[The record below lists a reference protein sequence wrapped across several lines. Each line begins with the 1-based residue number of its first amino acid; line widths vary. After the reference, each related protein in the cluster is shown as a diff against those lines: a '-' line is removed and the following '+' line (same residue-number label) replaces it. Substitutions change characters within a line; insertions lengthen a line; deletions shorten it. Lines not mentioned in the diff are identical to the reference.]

1 MDLAPGAP
9 AIELAA
15 AIRAGR
21 LGSRELLDCYLDR
34 IERLDG
40 PVNSVVTLDVE
51 RARAQADGADAERA
65 RGESR
70 GPLHGLPVTIKDALE
85 TAGLR
90 STGGATEL
98 AAHLPARDATAVA
111 RLRAAGA
118 IVFGKT
124 NLPAWSGDMQ
134 TYNELF
140 GTTSNPW
147 APQCSPGGSSGGA
160 AAAVA
165 CGFTSFELGT
175 DIGGS
180 IRIPAHLC
188 GTFGLRPSHGLLPQD
203 GYLAGPRR
211 GRAPLDV
218 NVVGPI
224 ARAAADLDLLLDVL
238 AGPATGDA
246 AAWTLRL
253 PPAPGTPRIGLWLD
267 DPFCPVDTGYVEL
280 LRTLADRLS
289 DAGLPV
295 ADARPP
301 ISFAESFDT
310 YWTLLRAANGLNDPG
325 GPLTHAAWLSAH
337 EDRLRQQAD
346 WHEWFA
352 GRAGP
357 GRPDQGAARGRA
369 AVDPDRGAPG
379 HAAGFDALLCPVLAV
394 TGYPHDHTGS
404 YATREVLV
412 DGRPRTH
419 VDVARWTGLVGALGL
434 PVAVAPAG
442 RTAAGRPVGVQVV
455 AARWHDRTATRVAA
469 LIAEVSGGYRTP
481 PGFG

>member
-9 AIELAA
+9 AVDLAA

-21 LGSRELLDCYLDR
+21 LRSRELLDCYLDR

-40 PVNSVVTLDVE
+40 PVNSVVTLDAE
-51 RARAQADGADAERA
+51 RARAQAERADAERA
-65 RGESR
+65 RGELR
-70 GPLHGLPVTIKDALE
+70 GPLHGLPVTIKDAIE
-85 TAGLR
+85 TAGVR

-98 AAHLPARDATAVA
+98 AAHVPARDATAVA

-147 APQCSPGGSSGGA
+147 TPQYSPGGSSGGA
-160 AAAVA
+160 ATAVA

-203 GYLAGPRR
+203 GYLAGLRR
-211 GRAPLDV
+211 GLAPLDV

-224 ARAAADLDLLLDVL
+224 TRSAADLDLLLDVL
-238 AGPATGDA
+238 AEPDAGDA

-253 PPAPGTPRIGLWLD
+253 PPARARPRIGLWLD
-267 DPFCPVDTGYVEL
+267 DPFCPVDTGYLEL
-280 LRTLADRLS
+280 LRTLADRLA

-295 ADARPP
+295 ADAHPP
-301 ISFAESFDT
+301 VSFAESFDT
-310 YWTLLRAANGLNDPG
+310 YWTLLHAANGLNYPD
-325 GPLTHAAWLSAH
+325 GPLTHAAWLAAH
-337 EDRLRQQAD
+337 EDRLRQRAG
-346 WHEWFA
+346 WHEWF
-352 GRAGP
+352 
-357 GRPDQGAARGRA
+357 
-369 AVDPDRGAPG
+369 
-379 HAAGFDALLCPVLAV
+379 AGFDALLCPVLAV
-394 TGYPHDHTGS
+394 TGVPHDHTGS

-412 DGRPRTH
+412 NGQPRTH

-442 RTAAGRPVGVQVV
+442 RTADGRPVGAQVIT
-455 AARWHDRTATRVAA
+455 ARWHDRTAIRVAA
-469 LIAEVSGGYRTP
+469 LVAEASGGYQTP
-481 PGFG
+481 PGFD